1 MLLAHAARGRSLPR
15 RNDFTTPAKENKVKP
30 TAHTAKPAITPKIG
44 RFATLRGLLQAQGG
58 GALALLLC
66 LALAPISA
74 QALTNPERHY
84 EMVSPPYKGGYG
96 AIEVNDV
103 AVSGPSE
110 GERVVFTSQ
119 GSFAGATNGPL
130 FATYLARRSA
140 TGWVTAPLM
149 LPSTPSTPHG
159 NEPGGEAYS
168 PSLESV
174 LFPIV
179 PSSYQREAATG
190 TEEGP
195 YTEESM
201 LQSLGS
207 LDAPPELDLGKS
219 LAAVDGSKVSGLQP
233 QVWSPD
239 LCHAAIEQNGS
250 HPPLLEEARG
260 TLSNIYE
267 LSAGSSVAGC
277 GAEAPALRLVAVGN
291 EDGPHGEPK
300 PIDPYCYAMLGEI
313 QNQWNPVAADGQEI
327 FFEAST
333 NLTKPECDLSSV
345 HGGTNY
351 IPQDPAVL
359 FARLNGQR
367 TIEIDRPIAADCA
380 ESALCSSAKQQR
392 AKFSGADEAGTRV
405 FFTTIQPLVSGDE
418 EFTCK
423 ETAGLVEGASEGL
436 GAFESR
442 AGCESGTGQQTADG
456 KWERF
461 GNDLYMATLGC
472 PGGGETC
479 AAAEREVTS
488 LTQVSGSEIPGET
501 AEVQEEARGS
511 SPAAL
516 AVAANGERVYF
527 VAHGVLTNGANREGN
542 TPIKGAE
549 NLYVYDVAEKRN
561 LFIADLCSGNGVSGQ
576 VVDQSC
582 PGGSDIRSL
591 LGEHGAQ
598 TTRDGEFLVFSSY
611 GQLAPGDVD
620 TAKDIYRY
628 DAATQ
633 TLVRVSVGENGFD
646 TNGNNDLYNVELPIE
661 CPKAVS
667 SCLPVISEDGSRI
680 VFATAEP
687 LSPQAANG
695 LSNVYEW
702 HEGHVSLISSGVS
715 PEAEGVQVN
724 GTGGVV
730 ITPSGLNIFFVSAQ
744 GLVPQDTDGVGDVY
758 DARLGEGFPPGPAPR
773 RQCEGDACQGPLM
786 NPAPLLVPGSVSQA
800 PGENVPA
807 PVKAAVKSK
816 PRKTKKKVKSRKAK
830 QGRKAGRHVRL
841 ADRRASMG
849 RDRR

>member
-1 MLLAHAARGRSLPR
+1 MTIRKAIQVSKQRRIPRSLSHRGGWASIPVGPAR
-15 RNDFTTPAKENKVKP
+15 LRAFQGTRAPSRTPVL
-30 TAHTAKPAITPKIG
+30 AILAAA
-44 RFATLRGLLQAQGG
+44 F
-58 GALALLLC
+58 ALLG
-66 LALAPISA
+66 LALAPVSA

-84 EMVSPPYKGGYG
+84 ELVSPPYKGGYG
-96 AIEVNDV
+96 AIDVGDV

-110 GERVVFTSQ
+110 GEKVVFTSL

-130 FATYLARRSA
+130 FATYLAKRSA

-174 LFPIV
+174 LFPVV

-195 YTEESM
+195 YTEEFL
-201 LQSLGS
+201 LQSLWS
-207 LDAPPELDLGKS
+207 PDAPPELDLGKS

-239 LCHAAIEQNGS
+239 LCHVVIENES
-250 HPPLLEEARG
+250 PPPLLEEARG

-380 ESALCSSAKQQR
+380 ESAPCSSAKQQR

-442 AGCESGTGQQTADG
+442 AGCESGTGQPTADG

-591 LGEHGAQ
+591 LGEHRAQ

-646 TNGNNDLYNVELPIE
+646 TNGNNDLYSVELPIE

-687 LSPQAANG
+687 LSPQATNG

-730 ITPSGLNIFFVSAQ
+730 ITPSGRDIFFVSAQ

-816 PRKTKKKVKSRKAK
+816 PKKTKKKIKSRKAK
-830 QGRKAGRHVRL
+830 RGRKAGRHVRL

-849 RDRR
+849 RGRR